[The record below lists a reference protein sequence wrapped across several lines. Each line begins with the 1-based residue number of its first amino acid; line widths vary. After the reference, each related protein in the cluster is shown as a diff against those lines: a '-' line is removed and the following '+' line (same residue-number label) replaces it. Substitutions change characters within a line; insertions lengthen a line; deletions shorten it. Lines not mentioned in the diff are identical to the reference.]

1 LIGWAAAAR
10 EVVVLGLAWLGT
22 LFVVLAAVGVLRMP
36 DLFSRLQASS
46 KAATLGVV
54 CLLVAVAIHFGDSR
68 IWFKASALGAFLF
81 LTAPIAAHLIA
92 RAGFVTGAPLAEET
106 AVNEAEELEEE
117 YARADATRD
126 LDREGSE

>member
-1 LIGWAAAAR
+1 MTGAGTAR
-10 EVVVLGLAWLGT
+10 EIVILGLAWVGT

-106 AVNEAEELEEE
+106 TVNEAEELE
-117 YARADATRD
+117 AALSGADSDRAPP
-126 LDREGSE
+126 SE

>member
-1 LIGWAAAAR
+1 MTGAGTAR
-10 EVVVLGLAWLGT
+10 EIVILALAWVGT

-106 AVNEAEELEEE
+106 TVNEAEELE
-117 YARADATRD
+117 AALSGADS
-126 LDREGSE
+126 DRPPPSE